1 MRAPQIKTKLVDL
14 ALYPNPKC
22 GAEFAAHIRRQTELY
37 TGLVHDLGIK
47 AE

>member
-1 MRAPQIKTKLVDL
+1 MPQVKARLVDL

-22 GAEFAAHIRRQTELY
+22 GDDFAAHIRRQTELY
-37 TGLVHDLGIK
+37 TGLVRDLGIK